1 MIKDA
6 KIENFGP
13 IERLDGAGFGQ
24 VNLFIG
30 SNGSGKTILLKAL
43 YSVIRAQ
50 EETGRGDDHRAFAE
64 VLGDKLYWTFQVE
77 KLGDL
82 VRRGVGNRL
91 RVAITMSDN
100 TAAAF
105 EFGIDTTKKV
115 LPLHN
120 NLPPREHNS
129 VFLPP
134 KEVLSLSK
142 VILKSTIQD
151 KAFGFDSTYTDLVLA
166 LQNPPQRGRD
176 YDAFSKSRQY
186 LEHMFQGRVEY
197 QPDIEQWVYRRGNS
211 RFSVHSTAEG
221 IKKIAIID
229 TLLGNR
235 FLSPGSVV
243 FIDEPESA
251 LHPTAISKLLDIVSL
266 LSEQGIQFFIATHSY
281 YVIKKLQLLSLGH
294 NKSVPTFVNDLE
306 TGWRR
311 EDLRDGMPDNEIIKE
326 SIRLYE
332 QEIEVIGGWQ

>member
-1 MIKDA
+1 M
-6 KIENFGP
+6 
-13 IERLDGAGFGQ
+13 
-24 VNLFIG
+24 
-30 SNGSGKTILLKAL
+30 
-43 YSVIRAQ
+43 
-50 EETGRGDDHRAFAE
+50 
-64 VLGDKLYWTFQVE
+64 
-77 KLGDL
+77 
-82 VRRGVGNRL
+82 
-91 RVAITMSDN
+91 
-100 TAAAF
+100 
-105 EFGIDTTKKV
+105 
-115 LPLHN
+115 
-120 NLPPREHNS
+120 
-129 VFLPP
+129 
-134 KEVLSLSK
+134 SLSK